1 MGRPKGS
8 KNKSKVEVEENITTK
23 KETKFNYCI
32 MQLSSKCQKN
42 NGVRNE
48 KEFFITKNTKIF
60 KNGRVHICK
69 DCIKEYCYRED
80 GSLNIDNFKYILML
94 LDMPFY
100 VKELNS
106 AIEDKKDTIGV
117 YIKNIYLNYA
127 GCNFSSS
134 DKDSSEVIDSSP
146 ISDLLKDFK
155 PTTDMMVKWGFNYKP
170 EQYIKLENFY
180 NQMCETN
187 NIETTGDKDYL
198 KKIAILSMKMDEE
211 LEMGN
216 YAQAKQLG
224 DLFSKYMAD
233 SKFRASDK
241 NDNDKS
247 GIRTF
252 SQMFAEVEKDGFI
265 PPWSKFEKIK
275 GLTQDLVDKT
285 IMHIENFTLR
295 ANKMERM
302 IEPPIDT
309 PKIEEEGDIFIS
321 GDDND

>member
-8 KNKSKVEVEENITTK
+8 KNKSKIENSIEEISKEDK
-23 KETKFNYCI
+23 KYYCV
-32 MQLSSKCQKN
+32 MQLCDKCKN
-42 NGVRNE
+42 KNGVRKE
-48 KEFFITKNTKIF
+48 REFFSTTNTKIF

-69 DCIKEYCYRED
+69 DCIKEYCYRKD
-80 GSLNIDNFKYILML
+80 GSLIIENFKYILML

-100 VKELNS
+100 SKDINS

-117 YIKNIYLNYA
+117 YMKNMYLNHCGDNY
-127 GCNFSSS
+127 NSS
-134 DKDSSEVIDSSP
+134 DKNIQEVVETNSP
-146 ISDLLKDFK
+146 IGDLLKDFK
-155 PTTDMMVKWGFNYKP
+155 PTTEMMVKWGFNYKP

-180 NQMCETN
+180 NQMCETSS
-187 NIETTGDKDYL
+187 IETTGDKDYL

-211 LEMGN
+211 LENGN

-241 NDNDKS
+241 DDSNKS

-252 SQMFAEVEKDGFI
+252 SQLYAEVEKDGFI
-265 PPWSKFEKIK
+265 PPWQKFEKIK

-302 IEPPIDT
+302 VEPPVDT
-309 PKIEEEGDIFIS
+309 PLIEQEEDIFI
-321 GDDND
+321 GDEND